1 MNVVTLQSVQQIE
14 IKLNF
19 YKKMNKS
26 LFNLILVALFFA
38 FVACG
43 GGGDSAED
51 TSSEEAESTEAADG
65 GVRTIN
71 IIGVD
76 DMKFVVEEE
85 AEGIVTGDP
94 VGDYI
99 LLEAIEVAPGEEIR
113 VTLTTVSNLPPT
125 AMSHNFTVIEMGTD
139 LEAFWQA
146 ALTASDNEYISP
158 DFEDQVIVA
167 TDMLG
172 DGESDTV
179 TFTAP
184 EETGEYDYLCTFPGH
199 YTGGMYG
206 KLIVQ
211 E

>member
-1 MNVVTLQSVQQIE
+1 
-14 IKLNF
+14 
-19 YKKMNKS
+19 MNKS
-26 LFNLILVALFFA
+26 LFNIVLVALFFA
-38 FVACG
+38 FVGCG
-43 GGGDSAED
+43 GGGDTADTTTEDSSAQES
-51 TSSEEAESTEAADG
+51 TSEESSDDI
-65 GVRTIN
+65 RTIN

-85 AEGIVTGDP
+85 AEGLVTGEA

-125 AMSHNFTVIEMGTD
+125 AMSHNFTVVEMGTD
-139 LEAFWQA
+139 VEAFWQA
-146 ALTASDNEYISP
+146 ALQASDNEYIAP
-158 DFEDQVIVA
+158 EFEDQVIVH
-167 TDMLG
+167 TEMLG

-184 EETGEYDYLCTFPGH
+184 EEPGEYDYLCTFPGH

-206 KLIVQ
+206 KLIV
-211 E
+211 EE

>member
-1 MNVVTLQSVQQIE
+1 
-14 IKLNF
+14 
-19 YKKMNKS
+19 MNKP
-26 LFNLILVALFFA
+26 LINIILVALFFA
-38 FVACG
+38 FAACG
-43 GGGDSAED
+43 GGGDTAQE
-51 TSSEEAESTEAADG
+51 TSSADEAASTDSAND
-65 GVRTIN
+65 VRTIN

-76 DMKFVVEEE
+76 DMKFVVSSE
-85 AEGIVTGDP
+85 AEGLVTGEA

-99 LLEAIEVAPGEEIR
+99 LLEAIEVAPGEEIQ

-125 AMSHNFTVIEMGTD
+125 AMSHNFAVLEMGTD
-139 LEAFWQA
+139 VEAFWQA
-146 ALTASDNEYISP
+146 ALQARDNEYISP
-158 DFEDQVIVA
+158 EFESQVIVA

-172 DGESDTV
+172 NGETDTV

>member
-1 MNVVTLQSVQQIE
+1 
-14 IKLNF
+14 
-19 YKKMNKS
+19 MNKP
-26 LFNLILVALFFA
+26 LLNIILVSLFFA

-43 GGGDSAED
+43 GGGDAAEE
-51 TSSEEAESTEAADG
+51 TSGQESTSMESADDI
-65 GVRTIN
+65 RTIN

-76 DMKFVVEEE
+76 DMKFVVESE
-85 AEGIVTGDP
+85 AEGLVTGEAA
-94 VGDYI
+94 GDYI
-99 LLEAIEVAPGEEIR
+99 LLEAIEVAPGEEIQI
-113 VTLTTVSNLPPT
+113 TLTTVSNLPPT
-125 AMSHNFTVIEMGTD
+125 AMSHNFALLEMGTD
-139 LEAFWQA
+139 LEAFWQS

-172 DGESDTV
+172 DGETDTV

-206 KLIVQ
+206 QLIVQ

>member
-1 MNVVTLQSVQQIE
+1 MD
-14 IKLNF
+14 
-19 YKKMNKS
+19 KS
-26 LFNLILVALFFA
+26 LFNIVLVALFFA
-38 FVACG
+38 FTACG
-43 GGGDSAED
+43 GGGDTAETTQD
-51 TSSEEAESTEAADG
+51 TSSEGSASMESSDD
-65 GVRTIN
+65 VRTIN

-76 DMKFVVEEE
+76 DMKFVVESE
-85 AEGIVTGDP
+85 AEGLVTGEA

-125 AMSHNFTVIEMGTD
+125 AMSHNFTVVEMGTD
-139 LEAFWQA
+139 VEAFWQA
-146 ALTASDNEYISP
+146 ALQASDNEYIAP
-158 DFEDQVIVA
+158 EFEDQVIVA